1 MLDFVW
7 QISDSGGKDG
17 EWVRIGTGMWLFLLS
32 LLSDI
37 SNRIWPFVIH
47 CIPKRLQEIAGV
59 TNNIQ
64 GSWQVY
70 SIPRRHL
77 AKFILFCSC
86 GMLSKGREAVHSITS
101 ACIYFIVLP
110 DETWVVL
117 VKGPGF
123 HILLKVSQSRKSL
136 SRFPWVF
143 KKRSCLYF
151 PQWTQ
156 ILLNC
161 PVDRSWGIS

>member
-1 MLDFVW
+1 MLDLIW
-7 QISDSGGKDG
+7 QIPDWGGKDAK
-17 EWVRIGTGMWLFLLS
+17 WVRIGTGMWLFLLS

-37 SNRIWPFVIH
+37 FNRIWPFVIR
-47 CIPKRLQEIAGV
+47 CSSKRLQEIAGV
-59 TNNIQ
+59 TNGIQ

-77 AKFILFCSC
+77 AKFTLFCSAEC
-86 GMLSKGREAVHSITS
+86 CLNEEELFTQSHQPTSVLSS
-101 ACIYFIVLP
+101 CQMM
-110 DETWVVL
+110 WVGL
-117 VKGPGF
+117 GKGPGF
-123 HILLKVSQSRKSL
+123 HILLKASQSRKSV

-143 KKRSCLYF
+143 KKGSCLYF

-161 PVDRSWGIS
+161 PVDRSWRIF